1 MEDIQRNRIIA
12 FVDILGFKT
21 LINSAE
27 KNKVIDFLYE
37 LRNIDSRFR
46 ENFIN
51 RETLNG
57 YIVVTKIHPDI
68 SS

>member
-57 YIVVTKIHPDI
+57 YIVV
-68 SS
+68 

>member
-27 KNKVIDFLYE
+27 KIKL
-37 LRNIDSRFR
+37 
-46 ENFIN
+46 
-51 RETLNG
+51 
-57 YIVVTKIHPDI
+57 
-68 SS
+68 